1 MKKIFLLVV
10 LFSSILFAQE
20 NQIKSII
27 ELKQQAAIFQSS
39 NIQYPVS
46 SISDA
51 ALSNQHPVSSIQ
63 YQVSSIEVKSRKN
76 AGLAIL
82 YSLVLPGMGELYA
95 GSYDSGKYF
104 TIADGVLWGVFAGF
118 NIYGNWQEDNYKSF
132 AQSRG
137 GVSNG
142 GKTDEYYA
150 TIGIYQNIDDYNTAQ
165 ELNREYSKVYKTST
179 HYWKWTSND
188 ERKEYRSMW
197 SSSES
202 AYNNVRFAV
211 GALILNRIVS
221 AINAVRL
228 VAAYN
233 KNLSEQ
239 IGWNVS
245 FGVENT
251 ATLPSS
257 FTVSFVKSF

>member
-27 ELKQQAAIFQSS
+27 ELKQQAALINRKSEVRSQKPESMMES
-39 NIQYPVS
+39 LP
-46 SISDA
+46 SD
-51 ALSNQHPVSSIQ
+51 IQ
-63 YQVSSIEVKSRKN
+63 YQVSSIEVKNRKN

-150 TIGIYQNIDDYNTAQ
+150 IIGIYQNIDDYNTAQ

-179 HYWKWTSND
+179 HYWKWTNND

-257 FTVSFVKSF
+257 FTVNFVKSF

>member
-10 LFSSILFAQE
+10 LFSSIIFSQE
-20 NQIKSII
+20 NPIKSII
-27 ELKQQAAIFQSS
+27 ELKQQVAYLRDSLNQNPASV
-39 NIQYPVS
+39 IQ
-46 SISDA
+46 
-51 ALSNQHPVSSIQ
+51 NPVSSIQ
-63 YQVSSIEVKSRKN
+63 HPVSNTRKKN

-95 GSYDSGKYF
+95 GSYESGKYF
-104 TIADGVLWGVFAGF
+104 TIADGILWGVFAGF

-137 GVSNG
+137 GVSSD
-142 GKTDEYYA
+142 GKDEEYYA
-150 TIGIYQNIDDYNTAQ
+150 NIGIYQNIDDYNTER

-179 HYWKWTSND
+179 HYWQWAGND

-228 VAAYN
+228 VSAYN
-233 KNLSEQ
+233 KNLTEQ

-257 FTVSFVKSF
+257 FTVNFVKSF